1 MAIILVLVEPVC
13 SLFVPF
19 PKVGYSDEAVDPIRR
34 FKIADSSQCDPRS
47 KLDKIRTK
55 NSFQKLPTRVQNS
68 LPNIK
73 QLPTRCIR
81 KSCSFQDHLKT
92 TAMNVSHVAF
102 VTPIYS
108 SPWLPLASGNNS
120 DKSAFAWAGSEG
132 VNFQW
137 EQRTVAHPEWK

>member
-1 MAIILVLVEPVC
+1 MAIVLVLVEPVC
-13 SLFVPF
+13 SLFVSF

-73 QLPTRCIR
+73 QLPARCIR
-81 KSCSFQDHLKT
+81 KSFLQRPLEDDSDECFPHGFRDAHLFF
-92 TAMNVSHVAF
+92 N
-102 VTPIYS
+102 
-108 SPWLPLASGNNS
+108 LAAIG
-120 DKSAFAWAGSEG
+120 
-132 VNFQW
+132 QW
-137 EQRTVAHPEWK
+137 EQ